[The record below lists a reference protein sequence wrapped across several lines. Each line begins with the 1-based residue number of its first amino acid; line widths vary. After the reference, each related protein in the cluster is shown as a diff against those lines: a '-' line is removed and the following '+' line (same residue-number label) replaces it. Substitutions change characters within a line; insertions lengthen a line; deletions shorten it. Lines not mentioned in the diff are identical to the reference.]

1 MQEDNNELV
10 SRWMEWKAKVAD
22 QLNEENEKF
31 RHAKQQKVLKDL
43 ADAVKEPVKVE
54 EKYEFYLF

>member
-10 SRWMEWKAKVAD
+10 SRWMEWKAKIAD

-43 ADAVKEPVKVE
+43 EDAVKDTVKIE
-54 EKYEFYLF
+54 ER